1 MFRLPVLRKL
11 GLVAVALLILVGG
24 TPFAQQG
31 DLSDGSPSLGDN
43 IVFGP
48 LCNCCS
54 GGDDLGCDC
63 QECEEIVC
71 GVDDFCC
78 ELGWDGTCDNLATQL
93 CTCCTEGCTPEGD
106 ADGDGVPNGEDNCPA
121 DRNSD
126 QSDVDGDGVGDV
138 CDNCPDDFNP
148 SQADVDGD
156 GIGNPCDDCPSD
168 DCEVCNCCNGQ
179 AALGC
184 DCQPCEDLVC
194 AGDPFCCDTLW
205 DTLCNNAAMEL
216 CPCCTE
222 GCEDGDGDDG
232 DDVPAI
238 SNRGIGVAIL
248 LLLTAS
254 TAALLWRRR
263 SEA

>member
-1 MFRLPVLRKL
+1 MFRLSLVLKL
-11 GLVAVALLILVGG
+11 RLVGLVTLALVGG
-24 TPFAQQG
+24 LSVAQLR
-31 DLSDGSPSLGDN
+31 DVSDGSPSLGDN
-43 IVFGP
+43 IEFGA

-54 GGDDLGCDC
+54 GGNDVGCDC
-63 QECEEIVC
+63 QECEDIVC
-71 GVDDFCC
+71 DLFVFCC
-78 ELGWDGTCDNLATQL
+78 DVEWDQLCSNLAIQN

-106 ADGDGVPNGEDNCPA
+106 ADGDGVPNAEDNCPA

-126 QSDVDGDGVGDV
+126 QSDVDGDDVGDV

-156 GIGNPCDDCPSD
+156 GIGNPCDDCPSE

-194 AGDPFCCDTLW
+194 AQDPFCCDIVW
-205 DTLCNNAAMEL
+205 DSLCNNAAMEM

-222 GCEDGDGDDG
+222 GCEGGDGGDG

-238 SNRGIGVAIL
+238 SNGGIVVAIVL
-248 LLLTAS
+248 LLGAS
-254 TAALLWRRR
+254 TAVLLRRRR
-263 SEA
+263 SAA